1 MNRNEKIR
9 ACINPRKEVGLEIGS
24 LNNPIVSPNEGRIYY
39 CDHLSTEDLKK
50 KYQHDPNVDTSKIVN
65 VNYVWGKKT
74 LREAVGGEKT
84 FDYIIASHVVE
95 HIPDIIGWFFEI
107 SEILRVGGIL
117 SLIIPDKRYTFDCLR
132 GVSRPAELIEAYLM
146 KLRKPSIRQIFDS
159 HYYSTAFVEAS
170 TAWSESFNKKE
181 LRKTHHHPYG
191 VFELCREVQEKKL
204 YYDSHC
210 YTFTPESI
218 IEILEIIIQLNLF
231 DFKVEFFPPTKFKGM
246 EFYISLS
253 KLSEYKNNEERI
265 RIQLDS
271 LFVIREQ
278 DNMTHGEVPGR
289 GFFRALKRL
298 IRSD

>member
-1 MNRNEKIR
+1 MNRNEKVR
-9 ACINPRKEVGLEIGS
+9 ACINPRKQVGLEIGP
-24 LNNPIVSPNEGRIYY
+24 LNNPIISPNEGEIYY

-50 KYQHDPNVDTSKIVN
+50 KYQHDPNVDTDEIVD
-65 VNYVWGKKT
+65 VDYVWGEKT
-74 LREAVGGEKT
+74 LREVVGGEKT
-84 FDYIIASHVVE
+84 FDYVIASHVVE

-107 SEILRVGGIL
+107 SEILRVAGIL

-159 HYYSTAFVEAS
+159 HYSTAVVEAS

-181 LRKTHHHPYG
+181 LRKFHHHPCG
-191 VFELCREVQEKKL
+191 VFELCREVQEKNL

-210 YTFTPESI
+210 YTFTPEGI
-218 IEILEIIIQLNLF
+218 IEILEIIIQLDLF
-231 DFKVEFFPPTKFKGM
+231 DFKVEFFSPTEFNGM
-246 EFYISLS
+246 EFYVSLS

-271 LFVIREQ
+271 LPVIREQ
-278 DNMTHGEVPGR
+278 DNMTHGEATGR
-289 GFFRALKRL
+289 GFFRVLKRL
-298 IRSD
+298 MRSD